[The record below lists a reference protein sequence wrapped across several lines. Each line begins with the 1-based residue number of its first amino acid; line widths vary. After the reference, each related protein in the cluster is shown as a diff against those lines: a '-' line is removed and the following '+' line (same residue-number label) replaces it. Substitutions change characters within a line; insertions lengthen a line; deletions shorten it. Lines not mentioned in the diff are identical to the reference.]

1 MPGKRNPPGC
11 CGQNGG
17 FSSYLSGTEGQFI
30 LRLGFMTGR
39 NGIKVMREAGLLQE
53 DRIWLS
59 DGTMRGI
66 HGQRIQPSF
75 IPKESEVAI
84 ASDYLIFNQMRPAS
98 DAL

>member
-11 CGQNGG
+11 CGQNGR
-17 FSSYLSGTEGQFI
+17 FSNDLSSAEGQFI
-30 LRLGFMTGR
+30 LRLGVMTGR
-39 NGIKVMREAGLLQE
+39 NGIEVMREACLLQE
-53 DRIWLS
+53 YRVWLS

-66 HGQRIQPSF
+66 HGQRIQPCF

-84 ASDYLIFNQMRPAS
+84 ATDYLIFNQMRPAS